1 MMGKPRVTGLVE
13 VCDVVG
19 GALTR
24 SSWLPRLIISPSV
37 LHTMLSN
44 KLRKA
49 HLSTAELRWPARLEQ
64 EQNTRA
70 GCSKRPPSKAAA
82 SEEAMRTL
90 FGMGSL

>member
-1 MMGKPRVTGLVE
+1 MMGKPRGTGLVE
-13 VCDVVG
+13 DCDVEG

-44 KLRKA
+44 KLWKG
-49 HLSTAELRWPARLEQ
+49 HLSTAELQWPAHLEQ

-70 GCSKRPPSKAAA
+70 GCSKRPPSEAAA